1 MTLFKVYLFQFNSFI
16 IISNL
21 VPGKSVVVGAIVLS
35 DIIVVAVVAILVV
48 AVFVEVVDVVGAEL
62 GALKDSIIIGGFTPF
77 ESG

>member
-21 VPGKSVVVGAIVLS
+21 VPGKSVVVAAIVLS
-35 DIIVVAVVAILVV
+35 DIFVVAVVAILVV

-62 GALKDSIIIGGFTPF
+62 GALKDSVIIGVT
-77 ESG
+77 